1 MILLWRDAWIK
12 PLSEY
17 DLGSEVCAYCKEK
30 FNHLNF
36 VTSCEFCEIGIM
48 HDLCADTH
56 ISTHHSNQV
65 NAKVDSHKDRPL
77 HDYQ

>member
-1 MILLWRDAWIK
+1 MMILWREAWIK

-17 DLGSEVCAYCKEK
+17 DLGSDICAHCGKR
-30 FNHLNF
+30 FIDLDF

-56 ISTHHSNQV
+56 IKTQHSDQM
-65 NAKVDSHKDRPL
+65 NAKVAAHKDKPL